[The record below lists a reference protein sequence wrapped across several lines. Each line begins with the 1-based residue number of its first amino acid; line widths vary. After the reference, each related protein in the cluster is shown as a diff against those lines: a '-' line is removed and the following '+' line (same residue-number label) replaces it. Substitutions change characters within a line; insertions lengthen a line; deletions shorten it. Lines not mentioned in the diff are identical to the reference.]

1 MLNSAYLM
9 LKSFRGWS
17 LASIFLLSVVPCVQS
32 QDFTSLVSQFVAKIV
47 SRVPSGSASLIAR
60 NRSSLSDSAVSAI
73 RTELQRQ
80 LQARGWNLKKANAE
94 EDENS
99 LIVTLGENVTGY
111 VWTAQL
117 TTDDSTQVVISE
129 LPRPKGQSPS
139 TNSYVALART
149 LLIVSDAP
157 LLDIT
162 LPEGKIA
169 EGAHLL
175 ALTPSSV
182 QAFQLQSSQWHSIQN
197 QPLGFDAVSSRDLR
211 GRIVPDQG
219 SSFDAF
225 LPGLHCTG
233 VVAAT
238 LTLICRQSD
247 DPWPLAD
254 DRRMLAFYAAHRN
267 YFNGVITGT
276 NGATENTLPFYSM
289 AALTDRSIYA
299 DVDGH
304 GRLAVAGRRPSPIS
318 ERWGSNIA
326 AMQSSCQ
333 GDVIVATS
341 SDDFNTGDAA
351 TAFRVSG
358 SDFVAA
364 SEPLSFSG
372 PVVSLKS
379 SIDHQQAF
387 AVVASPSG
395 RYEAYLLTAR
405 CGA

>member
-1 MLNSAYLM
+1 VLNSAYLM
-9 LKSFRGWS
+9 LKSFRGWL
-17 LASIFLLSVVPCVQS
+17 LASIFLLSVAPCMQS
-32 QDFTSLVSQFVAKIV
+32 QDFTSPVSQFVAKIV
-47 SRVPSGSASLIAR
+47 SRAPSESASLVVR

-80 LQARGWNLKKANAE
+80 LQARGWNLKKANPE
-94 EDENS
+94 EDESS

-111 VWTAQL
+111 VWTGLL
-117 TTDDSTQVVISE
+117 TSEDSTQVVFFDLS
-129 LPRPKGQSPS
+129 RPKGQSPS
-139 TNSYVALART
+139 TNSIVSLSRT

-162 LPEGKIA
+162 LLEGKIV

-175 ALTPSSV
+175 ALTSSSV

-197 QPLGFDAVSSRDLR
+197 QPLGFDAIASRDLR
-211 GRIVPDQG
+211 GRIVPNQG

-233 VVAAT
+233 VVTAT
-238 LTLICRQSD
+238 LTLTCRQSD

-267 YFNGVITGT
+267 YFNGVITGA
-276 NGATENTLPFYSM
+276 NGVTENTIPFYSM
-289 AALTDRSIYA
+289 AALTDRSIYT

-304 GRLAVAGRRPSPIS
+304 GRLAVPGRRPAPIS
-318 ERWGSNIA
+318 ERWGSSVA
-326 AMQSSCQ
+326 AIQSSCQ
-333 GDVIVATS
+333 GDVVVATS
-341 SDDFNTGDAA
+341 PGDFNTGDAA

-358 SDFVAA
+358 SEFVAA

-379 SIDHQQAF
+379 STDHQQAF